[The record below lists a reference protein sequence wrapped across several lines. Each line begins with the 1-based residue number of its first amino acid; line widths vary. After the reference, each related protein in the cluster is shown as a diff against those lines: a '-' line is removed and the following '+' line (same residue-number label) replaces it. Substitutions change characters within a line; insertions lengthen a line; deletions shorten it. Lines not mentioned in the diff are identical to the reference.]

1 MKVEQPPITA
11 WKGCLVVKTDVLTL
25 DGNATMETYLLD
37 QPYGPALLPMAV
49 ICPGSRYLD
58 CSPTEGE
65 CVALRF
71 NNRNCHAAVLHYAT
85 AKSAPGHSHFPRPLE
100 DLAEAICLIRRNA
113 RDWGVDP
120 DRIVIVG
127 FSAGAHLCALYSS
140 YWNRKLLQA
149 KGSPRQLRPN
159 AVILGYPLADEFMNR
174 SDMQKKLQ
182 QEIDMERITGEK
194 KRRHRLQDFW
204 QIAETAE
211 FGCSDPTDEAMA
223 RQSPVEQVNADTA
236 PTFVWTTF
244 GDKLISPIQ
253 SLRYAEALYRAGVSC
268 ELHVYQNGDHGL
280 SLADA
285 SSARKPEEI
294 LPHVG
299 TWCSLALE
307 WLEELF
313 DAQKKEE
320 EVTDA
325 GI

>member
-1 MKVEQPPITA
+1 M
-11 WKGCLVVKTDVLTL
+11 KTDVLTL
-25 DGNATMETYLLD
+25 DGNATLETYLLD
-37 QPYGPALLPMAV
+37 RPYGPALLPMAV
-49 ICPGSRYLD
+49 ICPGGGYLD

-120 DRIVIVG
+120 DQIVIVG

-140 YWNRKLLQA
+140 YWNRKL
-149 KGSPRQLRPN
+149 
-159 AVILGYPLADEFMNR
+159 
-174 SDMQKKLQ
+174 Q
-182 QEIDMERITGEK
+182 QEIDMEQITGEK

-253 SLRYAEALYRAGVSC
+253 SLRYAEALYRAGVPC

>member
-1 MKVEQPPITA
+1 
-11 WKGCLVVKTDVLTL
+11 
-25 DGNATMETYLLD
+25 
-37 QPYGPALLPMAV
+37 MAV
-49 ICPGSRYLD
+49 ICPGGGYLD

-71 NNRNCHAAVLHYAT
+71 NNRNCHAAVLHYAA
-85 AKSAPGHSHFPRPLE
+85 AKSAPGHSHFPRQ
-100 DLAEAICLIRRNA
+100 
-113 RDWGVDP
+113 
-120 DRIVIVG
+120 
-127 FSAGAHLCALYSS
+127 
-140 YWNRKLLQA
+140 LL
-149 KGSPRQLRPN
+149 PN

-253 SLRYAEALYRAGVSC
+253 SLRYAEALYRAGVPC

>member
-25 DGNATMETYLLD
+25 DGNATLETYLLD
-37 QPYGPALLPMAV
+37 RPYGPALLPMAV
-49 ICPGSRYLD
+49 ICPGGGYLD

-71 NNRNCHAAVLHYAT
+71 NNRNCHAAVLHYTT

-120 DRIVIVG
+120 DQIVIVG

-140 YWNRKLLQA
+140 YWNRELLEA

-159 AVILGYPLADEFMNR
+159 AVILGYPLADEFTNR

-253 SLRYAEALYRAGVSC
+253 SLRYAEALYRAGVPC

>member
-37 QPYGPALLPMAV
+37 RPYGPALLPMAV
-49 ICPGSRYLD
+49 ICPGGGYLD

-149 KGSPRQLRPN
+149 KGSPRQLLPN

-194 KRRHRLQDFW
+194 
-204 QIAETAE
+204 
-211 FGCSDPTDEAMA
+211 S
-223 RQSPVEQVNADTA
+223 ADTA
-236 PTFVWTTF
+236 SKTSGRSPRLRNSAAPTQPMRPWPARARWSRSTPT
-244 GDKLISPIQ
+244 LPPP
-253 SLRYAEALYRAGVSC
+253 LYGP
-268 ELHVYQNGDHGL
+268 L
-280 SLADA
+280 
-285 SSARKPEEI
+285 
-294 LPHVG
+294 
-299 TWCSLALE
+299 LE
-307 WLEELF
+307 
-313 DAQKKEE
+313 
-320 EVTDA
+320 TS
-325 GI
+325 

>member
-1 MKVEQPPITA
+1 M
-11 WKGCLVVKTDVLTL
+11 
-25 DGNATMETYLLD
+25 
-37 QPYGPALLPMAV
+37 
-49 ICPGSRYLD
+49 PG
-58 CSPTEGE
+58 TG
-65 CVALRF
+65 
-71 NNRNCHAAVLHYAT
+71 
-85 AKSAPGHSHFPRPLE
+85 G
-100 DLAEAICLIRRNA
+100 
-113 RDWGVDP
+113 GVDP

-174 SDMQKKLQ
+174 SDMQKKQQ

-253 SLRYAEALYRAGVSC
+253 SLRYAEALYRAGVPC

>member
-37 QPYGPALLPMAV
+37 RPYGPALLPMAV
-49 ICPGSRYLD
+49 ICPGGGYLD

-149 KGSPRQLRPN
+149 KGSPRQLLPN

-194 KRRHRLQDFW
+194 K
-204 QIAETAE
+204 
-211 FGCSDPTDEAMA
+211 
-223 RQSPVEQVNADTA
+223 A
-236 PTFVWTTF
+236 PTPPPR
-244 GDKLISPIQ
+244 L
-253 SLRYAEALYRAGVSC
+253 
-268 ELHVYQNGDHGL
+268 
-280 SLADA
+280 LAD
-285 SSARKPEEI
+285 RRD
-294 LPHVG
+294 
-299 TWCSLALE
+299 C
-307 WLEELF
+307 
-313 DAQKKEE
+313 
-320 EVTDA
+320 
-325 GI
+325 GIRLLRPNR